1 MNQSKK
7 MRLTGRMRNY
17 LSWPFWLAL
26 LLAAVNVGT
35 YFLDQEAGCLVSCG
49 ILIYLTVAVILYRR
63 KRPVF
68 LMIW

>member
-26 LLAAVNVGT
+26 LLAAVNVR
-35 YFLDQEAGCLVSCG
+35 YLRVDQEAGCLVSCG

-63 KRPVF
+63 KKACI